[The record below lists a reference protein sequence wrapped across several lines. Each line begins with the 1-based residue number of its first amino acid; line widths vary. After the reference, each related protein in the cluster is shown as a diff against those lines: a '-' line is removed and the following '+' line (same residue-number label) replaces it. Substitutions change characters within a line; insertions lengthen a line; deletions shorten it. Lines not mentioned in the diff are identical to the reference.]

1 MRVREA
7 RAVVARWVLRHAARE
22 PGFAGAFV
30 AGSSTW
36 LPEDAELPATSDVD
50 VMVVTTDAVA
60 PAKLGKFRWDGVLIE
75 VTYLSWDDLPS
86 AEVVLGSYHLAGS
99 FRTDTV
105 IADPTGRLGA
115 LQVATAAGYARRT
128 WVRRRCADAEQ
139 RITDRLGALDDSAP
153 WHEQVI
159 GWLFPTGVTTHVL
172 LTAGLRNPTIRL
184 RYPAARALLA
194 EYGRLDVYEE
204 LLGLLGCAHL
214 TGPRVAHHLRAMTD
228 VFDAT
233 VPLVP
238 ELTTPFFFSSD
249 ITEAARPIAV
259 DGSHALVE
267 AGQHREAVF
276 WIVATHARCL
286 TILAHSAPALDADFD
301 AGFRDLV
308 GDLGITSPADLRAR
322 ARQVLDFLPRL
333 REVADAIL
341 DANPEIDG

>member
-1 MRVREA
+1 MKVHQA
-7 RAVVARWVLRHAARE
+7 RAVVARWVTRYAARE

-36 LPEDAELPATSDVD
+36 LPGDAELPATSDVD

-139 RITDRLGALDDSAP
+139 RITDRLGALDSSAP

-214 TGPRVAHHLRAMTD
+214 TGPVVAHHLRAMTD

-233 VPLVP
+233 VPLSR
-238 ELTTPFFFSSD
+238 TPFFFSSD

-276 WIVATHARCL
+276 WIVATYARCL
-286 TILAHSAPALDADFD
+286 TILAHDAPAPHTPFD
-301 AGFRDLV
+301 AGFRDLAD
-308 GDLGITSPADLRAR
+308 DLGITSPADLRRR
-322 ARQVLDFLPRL
+322 ARQVADFLPRL

-341 DANPEIDG
+341 DANPEIED